1 MDEIRGVAVD
11 VEVHVSSVKPG
22 DGFRLRDCV
31 VHEHVCLLEGVGC
44 GQSLLG
50 ANFIECKEHC
60 GVDGARDVKASASND
75 LHVRGAAFIKFWCS
89 CGVGRVLHLGP
100 IRGRETFLG
109 RVLGAREHGVLEA
122 LQGVADRF
130 RHGYVDVI
138 SRIVPFDGK
147 PAVLASR
154 WVDSEGVILPECVK
168 EVGGVVDGKELDT
181 KVIYNEG
188 EGGRQSCV
196 GPKTGGVHHRSVAV
210 GLEVTEKALV
220 GDDFGF
226 L

>member
-22 DGFRLRDCV
+22 DGVRLRDCV

-50 ANFIECKEHC
+50 ANFIECKENC

-100 IRGRETFLG
+100 IRRREPFVG
-109 RVLGAREHGVLEA
+109 RVLGAWGHGVLEA
-122 LQGVADRF
+122 LQGFSDRVG
-130 RHGYVDVI
+130 HGDVDVI
-138 SRIVPFDGK
+138 SGVVPFDGQA
-147 PAVLASR
+147 AVLASR
-154 WVDSEGVILPECVK
+154 WV
-168 EVGGVVDGKELDT
+168 
-181 KVIYNEG
+181 N
-188 EGGRQSCV
+188 
-196 GPKTGGVHHRSVAV
+196 
-210 GLEVTEKALV
+210 
-220 GDDFGF
+220 GD
-226 L
+226 